1 MLDYWGLS
9 LKQAAEALR
18 AHLAAR
24 GETPP
29 AGRKWK
35 VAVCGP
41 HPGAQVALGDAFEP
55 TWEPKGADFALMLG
69 EFYCARLDAP
79 AIARIE
85 RASVTFARVHDIRGR
100 DRAGPFH
107 HPTGRARQSRVA
119 HPLTGRSRGHE
130 MAPTINRERKRRDS
144 EYSPPPPWA
153 SPP

>member
-1 MLDYWGLS
+1 MRASRFMLDYWGLS

-24 GETPP
+24 GEKPP

-41 HPGAQVALGDAFEP
+41 HPGVQVALGDAFEP

-79 AIARIE
+79 AIAQIAARRRHLRPRLRYPRPQHARPCSRSHRSSATIPRCPPVDRPLR
-85 RASVTFARVHDIRGR
+85 RA
-100 DRAGPFH
+100 
-107 HPTGRARQSRVA
+107 
-119 HPLTGRSRGHE
+119 
-130 MAPTINRERKRRDS
+130 
-144 EYSPPPPWA
+144 
-153 SPP
+153 